1 MYFPAADPTPVPF
14 DCSVFDYS
22 LVADNM
28 AVTMKVFDN
37 GTQVAQIKCK
47 KDNLLVPVDA
57 TTVFCDNE
65 TGWNLP
71 ECIGTQAIAT

>member
-1 MYFPAADPTPVPF
+1 MSTTLYFPAAA

-22 LVADNM
+22 LVAENM
-28 AVTMKVFDN
+28 DFTMRVFKN

-47 KDNLLVPVDA
+47 KDSLLVPVDA

-71 ECIGTQAIAT
+71 ECIGTQAIAI